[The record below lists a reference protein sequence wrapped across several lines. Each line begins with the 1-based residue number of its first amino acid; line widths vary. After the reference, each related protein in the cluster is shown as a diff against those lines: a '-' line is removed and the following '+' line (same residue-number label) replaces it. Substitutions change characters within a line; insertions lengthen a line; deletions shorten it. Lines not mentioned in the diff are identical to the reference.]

1 MIATTIAIKKQ
12 MSPLKKAAIG
22 DGITHAT
29 DTAGLKFIL
38 LMNPVLT
45 LIHATRAPDKGAR
58 ILGINIIGLYIIG
71 TPNTSGSLILKKSNS
86 YELLMIS
93 WASLRF
99 DPL

>member
-1 MIATTIAIKKQ
+1 
-12 MSPLKKAAIG
+12 
-22 DGITHAT
+22 
-29 DTAGLKFIL
+29 
-38 LMNPVLT
+38 MNPVVT
-45 LIHATRAPDKGAR
+45 LIHATRAPDKRAR
-58 ILGINIIGLYIIG
+58 IVGINIIRLYIIG